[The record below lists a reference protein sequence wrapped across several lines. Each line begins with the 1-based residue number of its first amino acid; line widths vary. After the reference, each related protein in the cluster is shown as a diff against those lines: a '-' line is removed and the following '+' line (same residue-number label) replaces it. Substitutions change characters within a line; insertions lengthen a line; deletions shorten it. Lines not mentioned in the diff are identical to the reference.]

1 MKKCIFFNFVAVFLI
16 NLMWYGTLRCCDVL
30 FIKINNKTK
39 CNYISSFFPNFF
51 TYRGSTV
58 VLRVYYE
65 S

>member
-39 CNYISSFFPNFF
+39 YNYTSSFFPNI
-51 TYRGSTV
+51 V
-58 VLRVYYE
+58 I
-65 S
+65 